1 MNILAVLFSFSG
13 RIGRAQYWLG
23 YFVQLAIAG
32 LGWMCLLTGQQNE
45 NLLLLLVPII
55 MLPVVLWMA
64 LAVMAKR
71 YHDRDKSAW
80 WILIAFIPIV
90 GGIWQL
96 IELGL
101 LRGTDG
107 TNDYGPDP
115 CHSFNVADDIESH
128 APPGRLQVCFGGICR
143 CAAACHRHRAATALA
158 LCRWP
163 PGFRQARLSSHFTRF
178 LRRPARIAVL

>member
-23 YFVQLAIAG
+23 YFVQFALAG
-32 LGWMCLLTGQQNE
+32 LAWMCLLTGEQNQSIP
-45 NLLLLLVPII
+45 LLVVPIAL
-55 MLPVVLWMA
+55 LPVVLWMG

-90 GGIWQL
+90 GAIWQL

-107 TNDYGPDP
+107 NNDYGPDP
-115 CHSFNVADDIESH
+115 THSFNVADDIEAMRQQAGYKSSL
-128 APPGRLQVCFGGICR
+128 AG
-143 CAAACHRHRAATALA
+143 AAAAHPRAAEKA
-158 LCRWP
+158 P
-163 PGFRQARLSSHFTRF
+163 
-178 LRRPARIAVL
+178 RPRSPYVDGRPVFGKRV